1 VLDEFVGVP
10 FREFGRDRFG
20 CDCWGLVRL
29 VYAERLGI
37 DLPCYSEHYLSTQ
50 DAAHLQ
56 GLIAGELRPAWHSIP
71 AGAEHA
77 LDAVLLTEGGVIRHV
92 GIVERPGF
100 LLHVENGSEA
110 VIEPYRTGHLRRRIV
125 GFYRHE
131 RHCTADL

>member
-1 VLDEFVGVP
+1 MLDEFVGVP
-10 FREFGRDRFG
+10 FVEFGRDRSG

-37 DLPCYSEHYLSTQ
+37 DLPCYSERYLSTQ

-56 GLIAGELRPAWHSIP
+56 SLITGELAPWHQVEIERP
-71 AGAEHA
+71 
-77 LDAVLLTEGGVIRHV
+77 LDAVLMTEGGVIRHIGV
-92 GIVERPGF
+92 VERPGW
-100 LLHVENGSEA
+100 LLHVEDGGTA

-131 RHCTADL
+131 RDHTADL